1 MSTLEAAVKANIT
14 ATRLETKVQR
24 SFFVKKLERH
34 MADKGI
40 KIPRKVF
47 TVMDTPFSEFNPT
60 YREFYENRIKGQ
72 ALFHVFSDML
82 IKIYEDLNAEKA
94 GWEDAVEYLEDSPM
108 KLCAIYALRRIDE
121 LEQMREDNYVDMVEE
136 FNYLS
141 AEETAPV
148 KRKFNVKP
156 YSGKDKSRWWKKT

>member
-1 MSTLEAAVKANIT
+1 MSTLEATVETNMT
-14 ATRLETKVQR
+14 ATRTDIKTR
-24 SFFVKKLERH
+24 KSFFVKKLERH
-34 MADKGI
+34 MADNGI

-47 TVMDTPFSEFNPT
+47 SVMDTPFSEFNPT

-72 ALFHVFSDML
+72 ALFHLFSDML
-82 IKIYEDLNAEKA
+82 INIYEEVNADKT
-94 GWEDAVEYLEDSPM
+94 GWEDAVEYLADSPM

-136 FNYLS
+136 FKYLTPTDS
-141 AEETAPV
+141 PPA

-156 YSGKDKSRWWKKT
+156 YSGKDKNRWWKK